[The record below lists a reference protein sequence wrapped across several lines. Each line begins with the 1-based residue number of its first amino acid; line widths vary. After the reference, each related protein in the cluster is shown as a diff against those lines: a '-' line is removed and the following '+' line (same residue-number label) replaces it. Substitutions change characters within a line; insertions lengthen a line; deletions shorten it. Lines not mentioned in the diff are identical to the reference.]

1 MAAEAGARGG
11 GARRRRGRGWGD
23 LALAALVVAV
33 VVMLIVPLPRP
44 VIDFLLAANLAGAAA
59 LLMAAVFVTEP
70 LRLASFPTIL
80 LVTTLVRL
88 GLEVSA
94 TRLVLAHADAGRVIH
109 AFGSLVVA
117 GNLVVGLVVFALITV
132 IQLVVVARGAERV
145 AEVGARFALD
155 AMPGHQMAIDA
166 EVRAGVIDAT
176 EASARRARLDRTS
189 QLYGAMDG
197 AMKFVR
203 GDAIAALIIV
213 LVNLVGG
220 MIIGVGYHGMD
231 AAGAAQTY
239 SLLSVGEGLVAQIPS
254 LLVAIAAGLL
264 VTRVASEERATAVGD
279 DIATQLLAQPRA
291 LAAAAVLMAVL
302 ALVPGLPLAPFGALA
317 LIAGGLAAVGFVR
330 RPAAAG
336 AGPAAEAPLVR
347 VGDGPG
353 APLAIELGAAL
364 ADEVAPRAEAVA
376 DALAAVRA
384 RAAARTGIAPP
395 PLAVYRDRRPGG
407 DVLGGR
413 ELRLAAGGIGLAWVT
428 AGAGTGAEAVAALA
442 LAVEPALARAA
453 HELVTIDD
461 VSALLDRAAADH
473 PVTVREV
480 VPRLVALPALTEVV
494 RALVR
499 EQVPVGDVPAILE
512 AIASAPAPAG
522 GGPRDPAWL
531 ADHVRGQ
538 LRRQISGRFAP
549 RGQLAAWT
557 VDGMIEDAVRGA
569 VETRDGAQVLALE
582 PALARDIVAAVR
594 ARLGA
599 TPGVVL
605 TSGDIRRHVRALLE
619 PELPDVTVLA
629 PHELSPGITVR
640 AAGRIEV

>member
-11 GARRRRGRGWGD
+11 RRRRGWGD

-44 VIDFLLAANLAGAAA
+44 VVDFLLAANLAGAAA

-166 EVRAGVIDAT
+166 EVRAGTIDAT
-176 EASARRARLDRTS
+176 EAAARRGRLDRTS

-213 LVNLVGG
+213 LVNLIGG
-220 MIIGVGYHGMD
+220 MIIGVGYRGMD
-231 AAGAAQTY
+231 AAHAAQTY

-291 LAAAAVLMAVL
+291 LAAAAILMAVL
-302 ALVPGLPLAPFGALA
+302 AAVPGLPLAPFGALA
-317 LIAGGLAAVGFVR
+317 VIAGGLAAVGFVR
-330 RPAAAG
+330 RAGSSVGAAAPEDV
-336 AGPAAEAPLVR
+336 ALVR
-347 VGDGPG
+347 VGAGPG
-353 APLAIELGAAL
+353 APLAIELGAEL
-364 ADEVAPRAEAVA
+364 AAEVAPRADALG
-376 DALAAVRA
+376 DALAVVRA
-384 RAAARTGIAPP
+384 RAAARTGLAPP

-413 ELRLAAGGIGLAWVT
+413 ELRLAAGGTGLAWVT
-428 AGAGTGAEAVAALA
+428 AGAGTGAEAVAALVD
-442 LAVEPALARAA
+442 AVEPALARAA

-461 VSALLDRAAADH
+461 VAALLDRAAADH

-522 GGPRDPAWL
+522 GGSRDPASL

-629 PHELSPGITVR
+629 PHELSPGVTVR